1 MAEMKRLN
9 LRVANKQSSNL
20 KLISSAIKSI
30 SEKGINETTM
40 SDVSQGAGLSQG
52 IVNFHFKSKEL
63 LLLETL
69 KFISNEYLQSFQNCL
84 KKSGTNP
91 CKRIIAIV
99 NNDFSIKICSR
110 DKIALWFTFF
120 SEVKFKP
127 AYHQIC
133 KERDLY
139 YQKITEDIFRELIK
153 LEKDSFGSFIFNSNN
168 LYTENEFI
176 KNLNATLP
184 LEGLFYINATQEE
197 RFGTALLNVL
207 TVKIPELSG
216 ISKSLDFLITRFGL
230 SLFEFV
236 FLVC

>member
-1 MAEMKRLN
+1 MKRLN

-30 SEKGINETTM
+30 SEKGISETTM

-63 LLLETL
+63 LLIETL

-84 KKSGTNP
+84 KKSGSNP

-99 NNDFSIKICSR
+99 NNDFSKKICSR

-139 YQKITEDIFRELIK
+139 YQNITEDIFRELIK
-153 LEKDSFGSFIFNSNN
+153 LEKSKISLTNVSNGLQALVMGLWLDQLEDPDTFKRKQAKQICFNYIKSN
-168 LYTENEFI
+168 FPKQF
-176 KNLNATLP
+176 KNIL
-184 LEGLFYINATQEE
+184 
-197 RFGTALLNVL
+197 
-207 TVKIPELSG
+207 
-216 ISKSLDFLITRFGL
+216 
-230 SLFEFV
+230 
-236 FLVC
+236 

>member
-1 MAEMKRLN
+1 MKRLN
-9 LRVANKQSSNL
+9 LRIANKQSSNL

-30 SEKGINETTM
+30 SEKGISETTM

-63 LLLETL
+63 LLIETL

-84 KKSGTNP
+84 KKSGSNP

-99 NNDFSIKICSR
+99 NNDFSKKICSR

-139 YQKITEDIFRELIK
+139 YQKIIEDIFSELINIEK
-153 LEKDSFGSFIFNSNN
+153 SKISLINVSNGLQALVMGLWLDQLEDPDTFKRKNAKEICFD
-168 LYTENEFI
+168 YI
-176 KNLNATLP
+176 KSYFPKQFKNIL
-184 LEGLFYINATQEE
+184 
-197 RFGTALLNVL
+197 
-207 TVKIPELSG
+207 
-216 ISKSLDFLITRFGL
+216 
-230 SLFEFV
+230 
-236 FLVC
+236 